1 MTAGQDSRWRAEVV
15 RRANL
20 KHDARVLDIGAGTGD
35 LAVAARQMHPSSRV
49 TAADF
54 TLEMLKEGQRRA
66 ALDRSAADAL
76 SLPFADSTFDAVI
89 SGFLLR
95 NVSDCAQ
102 ALREQY
108 RVLRSPDPASGR
120 PGGRAVILDTTRPSR
135 NLFSPLIWV
144 HMHMVIPALGLWL
157 AGSREDYTYLI
168 NSTENFFRAETLAD
182 MMRQAGFAQVG
193 FQRRMFGTIAIH
205 WGQKPASPVA

>member
-1 MTAGQDSRWRAEVV
+1 MTAGQDARWRAEVV

-66 ALDRSAADAL
+66 ALDWSAADAL

-120 PGGRAVILDTTRPSR
+120 PGGRVVILDTTQ
-135 NLFSPLIWV
+135 
-144 HMHMVIPALGLWL
+144 ALPQSAL
-157 AGSREDYTYLI
+157 AADLGSYAHGYP
-168 NSTENFFRAETLAD
+168 RA
-182 MMRQAGFAQVG
+182 R
-193 FQRRMFGTIAIH
+193 
-205 WGQKPASPVA
+205 PVAGGKPGRLYVPD